1 MDKENRYSGGSDLPR
16 PKKPIAPPQTSQSS
30 TTPAAPAQ
38 QNRPAPRPVVQP
50 VQKNQ
55 YDDSDR
61 TRVMQRPTDRSD
73 TQPIAPPPVQLPQKP
88 QGTPPP
94 VRQTAPRKSA
104 PKNKQPAGTPK
115 QKKSHRVKKKK
126 SRLLRVFISLL
137 TTVAILFGIYSFI
150 SLRCINSLTKAEPG
164 ARTASVSGCLDESY
178 VRNILLIGSDSR
190 DGTRGRSDTMILL
203 SLNSK
208 TDTLTLVSFLRDTYV
223 TLADGHGENRLN
235 AAYSLGGPEL
245 LMDTIQNNYKIRIDD
260 YIEVNFLSFAS
271 IVDAVGGVEITITDA
286 EAEAINNILR
296 DEVNALAGDPVTAD
310 FLPKGGTYQLNGKQA
325 LSYSR
330 IRKVGNADF
339 ERTERQ
345 REVITGIV
353 TSLKDSGA
361 DGIRSLTDEAL
372 PNLITNMSTFSLYT
386 LSLRAPFL
394 LGYDIE
400 QMQVPA
406 DGTWKG
412 ETIHGASVL
421 TVDLDENR
429 RLLED
434 TLYADEP

>member
-1 MDKENRYSGGSDLPR
+1 MEKDNRHSGGSDLPR
-16 PKKPIAPPQTSQSS
+16 PKKPISPPQTPKSV
-30 TTPAAPAQ
+30 TPPPVVR
-38 QNRPAPRPVVQP
+38 NMPTPRPAVPP
-50 VQKNQ
+50 VQEEP
-55 YDDSDR
+55 YDNSDR
-61 TRVMQRPTDRSD
+61 TRVMRRPTDKSD
-73 TQPIAPPPVQLPQKP
+73 TQPIPPPPVQMPKKQQETKR
-88 QGTPPP
+88 P
-94 VRQTAPRKSA
+94 VRQTAPQKSA
-104 PKNKQPAGTPK
+104 PKTQQASVNPTPK
-115 QKKSHRVKKKK
+115 KPKRVKKKK

-137 TTVAILFGIYSFI
+137 TAAAVLFGVYSFI
-150 SLRCINSLTKAEPG
+150 SLRCIGSLTKAEPG
-164 ARTASVSGCLDESY
+164 ERTASDVGCLDESY

-203 SLNSK
+203 SINSN
-208 TDTLTLVSFLRDTYV
+208 TDTLMLVSFLRDTYV
-223 TLADGHGENRLN
+223 TLADGRGENRLN

-271 IVDAVGGVEITITDA
+271 IVDAVGGVEITVTDA

-310 FLPKGGTYQLNGKQA
+310 FLPKGGTYILNGKQA

-345 REVITGIV
+345 RAVITGIV
-353 TSLKDSGA
+353 TSLKDSGVG
-361 DGIRSLTDEAL
+361 GIRSLTDEAL
-372 PNLITNMSTFSLYT
+372 PNLITNMSTLSLYT

-394 LGYDIE
+394 LGYDIK

-412 ETIHGASVL
+412 ETIHSASVL
-421 TVDLDENR
+421 TVDLEANR
-429 RLLED
+429 RLLEEA
-434 TLYADEP
+434 LYADEP